1 VKNQAVRYGLFLI
14 AFCRRKAPAISRAM
28 SRPVC
33 LLYDRNPLTLGPSR
47 RGELIFT
54 HIFGWTQGASEP
66 DEQGFSTWR

>member
-1 VKNQAVRYGLFLI
+1 
-14 AFCRRKAPAISRAM
+14 M

-33 LLYDRNPLTLGPSR
+33 LIYDRNPLTLGPSR